1 MVLMSSFFL
10 FHWGGQE
17 LDVVEE
23 FMVKA
28 VKESSLKALPHCLGV
43 VLQASTVPWALL
55 ITALYLILTG
65 THSFAIP
72 M

>member
-1 MVLMSSFFL
+1 M
-10 FHWGGQE
+10 
-17 LDVVEE
+17 VEE